1 MTKINLKDIS
11 SLIDTIDAYHIPLPK
26 VERENFKKVNLNDL
40 TTLSRR
46 KPQAKEIIHTSFD
59 LVCETYETEEE
70 IVMLKAL
77 IKITAIRMARE
88 NKEYNLGDD
97 RRFIRLSKIE
107 KVKAV
112 IDILSMNINV
122 LIDGYIEEANEE
134 NINQL
139 NAYVK
144 QEEAKQI
151 KTKERIDSNVRK
163 MARMK

>member
-1 MTKINLKDIS
+1 MTKINLNDIS
-11 SLIDTIDAYHIPLPK
+11 GLIDTIDAYRIPLPK
-26 VERENFKKVNLNDL
+26 VEREGFIKVNLNDL

-77 IKITAIRMARE
+77 IKITAIRKARQGVD
-88 NKEYNLGDD
+88 YNLGDD

-112 IDILSMNINV
+112 IDILSMGIDV
-122 LIDGYIEEANEE
+122 LIDGYLEEANQK
-134 NINQL
+134 NIDQL
-139 NAYVK
+139 ISYVK
-144 QEEAKQI
+144 KSEIEKVETD
-151 KTKERIDSNVRK
+151 KRINSNVK
-163 MARMK
+163 KLARMK

>member
-1 MTKINLKDIS
+1 MTKINLNDIS
-11 SLIDTIDAYHIPLPK
+11 GLIDTIDAYHIPLPK
-26 VERENFKKVNLNDL
+26 VEREGFIKVNLNDL

-77 IKITAIRMARE
+77 IKITAIRKARQGVD
-88 NKEYNLGDD
+88 YNLGDD

-112 IDILSMNINV
+112 IDILSMGIDV
-122 LIDGYIEEANEE
+122 LIDGYLEEANQK
-134 NINQL
+134 NIDQL
-139 NAYVK
+139 ISYVK
-144 QEEAKQI
+144 KSEIEKVETD
-151 KTKERIDSNVRK
+151 KRINSNVK
-163 MARMK
+163 KLARMK

>member
-88 NKEYNLGDD
+88 NKDYNLGDD

>member
-26 VERENFKKVNLNDL
+26 VERKNFKKVNLNDL

>member
-11 SLIDTIDAYHIPLPK
+11 GLIDTIDAYHIPLPK
-26 VERENFKKVNLNDL
+26 VEREGFIKVNLNDL

-77 IKITAIRMARE
+77 IKITAIRKARQGVD
-88 NKEYNLGDD
+88 YNLGDD

-112 IDILSMNINV
+112 IDILSMGIDV
-122 LIDGYIEEANEE
+122 LIDGYLEEANQK
-134 NINQL
+134 NIDQL
-139 NAYVK
+139 ISYVK
-144 QEEAKQI
+144 KAEIEKVETD
-151 KTKERIDSNVRK
+151 KRINSNVK
-163 MARMK
+163 KLARMK

>member
-11 SLIDTIDAYHIPLPK
+11 SLIDTIDEYHIPLPK

-88 NKEYNLGDD
+88 NKDYNLGDD